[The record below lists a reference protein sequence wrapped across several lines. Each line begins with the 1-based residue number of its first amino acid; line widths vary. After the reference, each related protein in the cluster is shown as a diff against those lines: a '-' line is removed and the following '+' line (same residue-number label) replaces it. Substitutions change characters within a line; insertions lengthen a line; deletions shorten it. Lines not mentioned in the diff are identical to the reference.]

1 MKFNWTVF
9 LTITLLLMMMG
20 AGVFSAIWGF
30 SLGREALKGVTQPEF
45 RPGSNLSNRPE
56 NESNSNNP
64 RFLDEDD
71 ILREVEAQIQSHQP
85 EVTPHS
91 A

>member
-9 LTITLLLMMMG
+9 LTVTLLLMMMG
-20 AGVFSAIWGF
+20 AGVFSAMWGF

-45 RPGSNLSNRPE
+45 RPGSNLSNRSE
-56 NESNSNNP
+56 NEATTTNP
-64 RFLDEDD
+64 RFLDEED
-71 ILREVEAQIQSHQP
+71 ILREVEAQTQSHQP

>member
-9 LTITLLLMMMG
+9 LTITLLLLMMA
-20 AGVFSAIWGF
+20 AGGLSAIWGF

-45 RPGSNLSNRPE
+45 RPGSNLSNQPD
-56 NESNSNNP
+56 NQPNSNNP
-64 RFLDEDD
+64 RFLDEED
-71 ILREVEAQIQSHQP
+71 ILQDVEAQIQSYQS
-85 EVTPHS
+85 EDSVDS

>member
-9 LTITLLLMMMG
+9 LTITLLLLMMG

-45 RPGSNLSNRPE
+45 RPGSNLSNQPD
-56 NESNSNNP
+56 NPTNTNKP
-64 RFLDEDD
+64 RFLDEEE
-71 ILREVEAQIQSHQP
+71 ILQDVEAQIQSYQP
-85 EVTPHS
+85 EETPH
-91 A
+91 AA